1 MIKQH
6 FVVIFSNMGK
16 NERIIAQDLSELK
29 HALITNDNAKMTE
42 LCGVLRRDMK
52 KYSVKN
58 NIVARLE
65 PVSEYS
71 AIDLTDQNSVNEK
84 VKILDELIAV
94 LISAR

>member
-1 MIKQH
+1 MIKQY

>member
-1 MIKQH
+1 MIKQS
-6 FVVIFSNMGK
+6 FIVIFSKMGK

-71 AIDLTDQNSVNEK
+71 AANSTDQNSVNEK